1 MLSLRLFNGFR
12 ILSEKCEDAEDLKNY
27 VESLAF
33 KHLGIEAAAGG
44 GWGVEGTWGFLGC
57 DVMGS

>member
-44 GWGVEGTWGFLGC
+44 GGVEGTGVSW
-57 DVMGS
+57 DVM

>member
-12 ILSEKCEDAEDLKNY
+12 ILSEKCEDPEDLKNY

-44 GWGVEGTWGFLGC
+44 WWGGGDWGFLGC
-57 DVMGS
+57 DGKGS